1 MSDFPQI
8 LDAVK
13 GTATAFEAF
22 KQTADKR
29 AAELLDRIE
38 AIEAKAVPGVRTG
51 PGTETKS
58 LGGMAAEAILADLPS
73 LEKHRTLRVELK
85 AAGDPVTT
93 GSARAVIFGGIGV
106 PQGQVLG
113 IQYAL
118 PQRTVDGATIVEYS
132 RYTGVEGAAA
142 QQTTEGSAKAAF
154 TPTFSIISQ
163 ASMTFAGYS
172 KVSRQAMQDRNEI
185 ARVVNTALSRS
196 LNTVIDVGLVNGA
209 TGFAGGLEGLAT
221 AYTSLVY
228 TGMADAVSEGMAT
241 MQTAGFSPDV
251 VALNPADW
259 LALSV
264 AKGTANDHYL
274 SGNYLGA
281 LPQQLRGLRVA
292 LSPSVDAGKALLMD
306 TAHIEVVVIG
316 GTALEVAYAGDDFT
330 KNLATM
336 LIETRIAPVFRAV
349 GAARLITPKA

>member
-1 MSDFPQI
+1 MHPEFMLAIKQVGESNSALREAVQRRVSDLQ
-8 LDAVK
+8 DRV
-13 GTATAFEAF
+13 E
-22 KQTADKR
+22 
-29 AAELLDRIE
+29 EL
-38 AIEAKAVPGVRTG
+38 EAKGMAPGRTG

-172 KVSRQAMQDRNEI
+172 KVSRQAMQDRNEL

-228 TGMADAVSEGMAT
+228 TGMADAISEGVAT

>member
-1 MSDFPQI
+1 MSN
-8 LDAVK
+8 LLEEVK
-13 GTATAFEAF
+13 SAISGTATAVQEFRGEVSELKNRVEELEA
-22 KQTADKR
+22 KR
-29 AAELLDRIE
+29 NTPGIPAAAGGATDLGTLAAK
-38 AIEAKAVPGVRTG
+38 AIEA
-51 PGTETKS
+51 E
-58 LGGMAAEAILADLPS
+58 LPS

-93 GSARAVIFGGIGV
+93 GSARAVVFGGIGA

-118 PQRTVDGATIVEYS
+118 PQRGVDAASIVEYS

-142 QQTTEGSAKAAF
+142 QQTTEGSSKAGV

-163 ASMTFAGYS
+163 TAMTFAGWT
-172 KVSRQAMQDRNEI
+172 KVSRQALQDHAEI
-185 ARVVNTALSRS
+185 SRVVNTVLSRS
-196 LNTVIDVGLVNGA
+196 LNTVVDTGLVNGA

-228 TGMADAVSEGMAT
+228 TGIPDAVSEGIAT
-241 MQTAGFSPDV
+241 MQTAGFSPDLV
-251 VALNPADW
+251 VLNPADW
-259 LALSV
+259 LAVTV

-274 SGNYLGA
+274 SGSYLGVM
-281 LPQQLRGLRVA
+281 PMQMRGLRVA

-306 TAHIEVVVIG
+306 TAHVELVVVG
-316 GTALEVAYAGDDFT
+316 GTSFEVAYSGDDFT

-336 LIETRIAPVFRAV
+336 LLETRVAPVFRTV
-349 GAARLITPKA
+349 GAGRLITPKA